1 MFLKFVLHGRSL
13 KMPINRANVALE
25 APIPGMSLTTEPGNR
40 PWEQPPQYATV
51 EEALDYYVPRIMEPK
66 LRDGL
71 LDVIE
76 LGIPLTTIANTLQ
89 TGGVMEGKHTV
100 DVGILILPVLME
112 TLAFVGDSAGIEYDM
127 GIEDEEEELFTP
139 ARVAL
144 ALKKMDKWKVNDSQ
158 KKEAVET
165 EEEDEMHEAEEGA
178 EEEAAEEMLSGLM
191 ARR

>member
-1 MFLKFVLHGRSL
+1 
-13 KMPINRANVALE
+13 MPINRANVALE
-25 APIPGMSLTTEPGNR
+25 APIPGMSLTTQPGNR

-51 EEALDYYVPRIMEPK
+51 EEALEYYVPRIMEPK

-71 LDVIE
+71 LDIME

-89 TGGVMEGKHTV
+89 TGGVMEGKHSV

-112 TLAFVGDSAGIEYDM
+112 TLAFVADSAGIEYDM

-165 EEEDEMHEAEEGA
+165 EEEEDEMHEAEEGA